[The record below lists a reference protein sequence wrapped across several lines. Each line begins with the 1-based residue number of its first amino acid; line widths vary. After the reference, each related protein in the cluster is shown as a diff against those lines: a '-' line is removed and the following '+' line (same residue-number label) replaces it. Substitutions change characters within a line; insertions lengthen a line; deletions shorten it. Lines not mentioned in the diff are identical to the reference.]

1 VLRGQSAAMGVSH
14 RIRPHVF
21 DELVPPLTEAG
32 AVVEAD
38 RCLECGG
45 AHAAAPCAVACPA
58 EIDVPRFISAIA
70 DGDPAEAAAVIWDA
84 NLLGATCAR
93 VCPVEELCVGA
104 CVTHRD
110 AEGPIAIGRLQRFAT
125 DWALDRGYPLRGHTH
140 EQAGGKVA
148 VVGAGPAGLVC
159 AGELSALGHD
169 VTVYDDRAEAGGLV
183 RYAIAPYRQNNEPLP
198 DELRGL
204 RELGVSFEF
213 EHPVDRW
220 ELRKLVR
227 THDAVFLGVGMGA
240 DLPAR
245 LPGEQLPGVWP
256 SLPFIEALKTGSP
269 AHVGA
274 RVAVIGG
281 GNTAVDVAIEAKRL
295 GADEVTMLY
304 RRTEAEMP
312 AYAHEIELAR
322 EEGVEIRFLTIP
334 VRFVGTTYVEG
345 IECRE
350 ARLGEPDDSG
360 RRRPETIPGS
370 EFVLPV
376 DTAIL
381 AIGQLPHGE
390 LLESIEGLEVD
401 RGLVVDESGRTGN
414 PKVFAGG
421 DAVNGG
427 ATVVEAVRGAKRA
440 ASAIDELIRS
450 AP

>member
-1 VLRGQSAAMGVSH
+1 MKVTAPCRSPPT
-14 RIRPHVF
+14 RPTVF
-21 DELVPPLTEAG
+21 DELVPPLAEAE
-32 AVVEAD
+32 ALVEAD

-45 AHAAAPCAVACPA
+45 PYAPAPCAVACPA

-70 DGDPAEAAAVIWDA
+70 EGDAAEAAAVIWDA

-104 CVTHRD
+104 CVTQRETD
-110 AEGPIAIGRLQRFAT
+110 GPIAIGRLQRFAT
-125 DWALDRGYPLRGHTH
+125 DWALERGYPLRGHTH

-148 VVGAGPAGLVC
+148 VIGAGPAGLVC

-169 VTVYDDRAEAGGLV
+169 VTVYDERPEPGGLV
-183 RYAIAPYRQNNEPLP
+183 RYAIAPYRQNSAPLP

-204 RELGVSFEF
+204 RELGVAFWF
-213 EHPVDRW
+213 EHPVDAW

-227 THDAVFLGVGMGA
+227 TNDAVFLGVGMGE
-240 DLPAR
+240 DVSAR
-245 LPGEQLPGVWP
+245 ISGEHLAGVWP
-256 SLPFIEALKTGSP
+256 SLPFIEALKTGPP
-269 AHVGA
+269 ARVGE

-322 EEGVEIRFLTIP
+322 DEGVHIRFLTTP
-334 VRFVGTTYVEG
+334 VRFIGSTRVEG
-345 IECRE
+345 IECRA
-350 ARLGEPDDSG
+350 ARLGEPDESG
-360 RRRPETIPGS
+360 RRRPEEIPGS
-370 EFVLPV
+370 DFVLPI

-381 AIGQLPHGE
+381 AIGQQPRCE
-390 LLESIEGLEVD
+390 LLESIDGVELG
-401 RGLVVDESGRTGN
+401 RSMLVVDSDGRTGN
-414 PKVFAGG
+414 AKVFAAG
-421 DAVNGG
+421 DATNGG
-427 ATVVEAVRGAKRA
+427 ATVVEAVGGAKRA
-440 ASAIDELIRS
+440 AKAIDALIRS

>member
-1 VLRGQSAAMGVSH
+1 MAVSPG
-14 RIRPHVF
+14 IRPQVF
-21 DELVPPLTEAG
+21 DELVPPVAEAD
-32 AVVEAD
+32 AIVEAD

-45 AHAAAPCAVACPA
+45 ARAPAPCAVACPA

-104 CVTHRD
+104 CVTERD

-125 DWALDRGYPLRGHTH
+125 EWALERGYPLRAHTH

-148 VVGAGPAGLVC
+148 VIGAGPAGLVC

-169 VTVYDDRAEAGGLV
+169 VTVYDDRAEPGGLV
-183 RYAIAPYRQNNEPLP
+183 RYAIAPYRQHNEPLP

-204 RELGVSFEF
+204 RELGVAFEF
-213 EHPVDRW
+213 EHEVDRW

-227 THDAVFLGVGMGA
+227 THDAVFLGVGMGE
-240 DLPAR
+240 DVSAR

-274 RVAVIGG
+274 RVGVVGG

-312 AYAHEIELAR
+312 AYAHEVELAR
-322 EEGVEIRFLTIP
+322 EEGVELRFLTIP
-334 VRFVGTTYVEG
+334 VRFLGTTHLEG

-350 ARLGEPDDSG
+350 ARLGEPDESG
-360 RRRPETIPGS
+360 RRRPEEIPGS
-370 EFVLPV
+370 EFVLPL

-381 AIGQLPHGE
+381 AIGQRPRRE
-390 LLESIEGLEVD
+390 LLESIEGAEVD
-401 RGLVVDESGRTGN
+401 HALVVDENGCTGN

-427 ATVVEAVRGAKRA
+427 ATVVEAVREAKLA
-440 ASAIDELIRS
+440 AKAIDELIRS
-450 AP
+450 SL